1 MNISAYGHKFF
12 MFGGILLVVIA
23 AVQYLTQRRGRRN
36 AGPATLLDATTI
48 RAVLFATVG
57 LLAFL
62 AGLGVLPMPG
72 DK

>member
-12 MFGGILLVVIA
+12 IFGGILLVVISVVQFLTRTRVRNGAGA
-23 AVQYLTQRRGRRN
+23 ATFLN
-36 AGPATLLDATTI
+36 PTTI

>member
-12 MFGGILLVVIA
+12 IFGGILLVGISVI
-23 AVQYLTQRRGRRN
+23 QFLSRTRGRN
-36 AGPATLLDATTI
+36 GAGFARFLDPTTI

-57 LLAFL
+57 LLALL